1 MGNDAP
7 PDLLRARAEGRRTGG
22 LDMQRARP
30 LDDEQ
35 LSIRDQPA
43 HAASV
48 TGSGRN
54 HVCPASRSIPLLA
67 RA

>member
-54 HVCPASRSIPLLA
+54 HV
-67 RA
+67 